1 MKSESISEVLSAIQG
16 TIYSDVGGLAEIK
29 AVEKLEQLAD
39 QKVPEAIHQLGQ
51 LLWEG
56 VAVHAD
62 EEKAFRY
69 ISEAVALGHS
79 PAMTSLG
86 AMCMV
91 GAGCDKNFAA
101 ALNLYH
107 RRRETWD
114 GMPSIRIG
122 RVGLN
127 DNEFRSEFS
136 LEMNGR
142 RLVAPDSV
150 LEKFNHWRLESK
162 AKFIDKQSATLEK
175 NPNALGGV
183 SKRQL
188 PFKGYIGGSCLR
200 ITGSKQIEKIG
211 FREELIG
218 SEFWISWSEFSGAG
232 VPISL
237 GDLTSLNSLPLDEV
251 EGIRNAYATHVKS
264 KRHRSII
271 AKFLAR
277 LNLPSIRPEPQ
288 YEFELQ
294 LIGSS
299 VHRETKLLCAG
310 NEVFSKYED

>member
-1 MKSESISEVLSAIQG
+1 MQSENISEALTAIRA

-29 AVEKLEQLAD
+29 AVEKLEQLAN
-39 QKVPEAIHQLGQ
+39 QKVPEAMHQLGQ

-56 VAVHAD
+56 VAVYAD

-69 ISEAVALGHS
+69 ISEAVAMGYS

-91 GAGCDKNFAA
+91 GAGCEKSFAA
-101 ALNLYH
+101 ALNWYC

-136 LEMNGR
+136 LELNGR

-150 LEKFNHWRLESK
+150 LERFNHWRLESK
-162 AKFIDKQSATLEK
+162 AKFIDKQSAILEK
-175 NPNALGGV
+175 DPNALGGV
-183 SKRQL
+183 SKRHL

-200 ITGSKQIEKIG
+200 ISGSKEIEKIG
-211 FREELIG
+211 FREDSIG
-218 SEFWISWSEFSGAG
+218 SEFWIRWSEFSGAG
-232 VPISL
+232 LPIGF
-237 GDLTSLNSLPLDEV
+237 GDLTSLDSLPLDEV
-251 EGIRNAYATHVKS
+251 EGIRNAYITQINS
-264 KRHRSII
+264 KHQGLIE
-271 AKFLAR
+271 KFSAR
-277 LNLPSIRPEPQ
+277 MGLSSTRPELQ
-288 YEFELQ
+288 EEFELQ

-310 NEVFSKYED
+310 VEVFSKYED